1 MEPVISIR
9 NVNHYYDSGS
19 LRRQVLFDVSAD
31 ILPGEIVIVTGPSGS
46 GKTTLLTLAGALRS
60 VEDGSLL
67 VLSHELRG
75 AGNSDLVRIRENIGF
90 IFQAHN
96 LLEALTARQ
105 NVQMALGVD
114 GDISDD
120 EARTRS
126 EDALRAVGLGDLLE
140 AHPSKLSGGQR
151 QRVAIAR
158 ALVRHPKIILADEPT
173 AALDRKTGRE
183 VVELIHTLAK
193 QQGCAILMVT
203 HDNRI
208 LDIADRVLTL
218 EDGRIISFMASIAAN
233 TGLMLST
240 FSHLQRKGE
249 LRRHVGNMS
258 GKQFLDVLD
267 QMTAEFD
274 QFLSVNDL
282 GNQEAVQALFDEM
295 LEVVVIKIRQLLDAD
310 RGSVF
315 LVAGTQPAPTDT
327 SIQEKRELWSKW
339 AEGTAKIRMPITIG
353 IAGRV
358 ARTGETLNITDPYSH
373 PDFNPEVDRNTG
385 YRTQSILCM
394 PIFDRQRNILGV
406 AELLNKHGGQPF
418 TQADEQAFREFAA
431 PLGLILESC
440 LNLTIRLVPSQREV
454 S

>member
-9 NVNHYYDSGS
+9 NVNHHYDAGP

-60 VEDGSLL
+60 VEEGSLL
-67 VLSHELRG
+67 VLNHELRG
-75 AGNSDLVRIRENIGF
+75 AGNRDLVRIRENIGF

-114 GDISDD
+114 DNISAD
-120 EARTRS
+120 EARNRS
-126 EDALRAVGLGDLLE
+126 EDALRAVGLGNFFE

-218 EDGRIISFMASIAAN
+218 EDGRMISFMAGIAAN

-249 LRRHVGNMS
+249 LRRHVGGMS

-274 QFLSVNDL
+274 QFLRVNDL

-315 LVAGTQPAPTDT
+315 LVAGT
-327 SIQEKRELWSKW
+327 KGELWSKW
-339 AEGTAKIRMPITIG
+339 AEGSGKDSVKIRMPITIG

-358 ARTGETLNITDPYSH
+358 ARTGETLNIVDPYNH
-373 PDFNPEVDRNTG
+373 PDFNPEVDRKTG
-385 YRTQSILCM
+385 YRTESILCM
-394 PIFDRQRNILGV
+394 PIFDRQRNIVGV

-418 TQADEQAFREFAA
+418 TEADEQAFREFAA

-440 LNLTIRLVPSQREV
+440 LKMAVRWVPSPT
-454 S
+454 